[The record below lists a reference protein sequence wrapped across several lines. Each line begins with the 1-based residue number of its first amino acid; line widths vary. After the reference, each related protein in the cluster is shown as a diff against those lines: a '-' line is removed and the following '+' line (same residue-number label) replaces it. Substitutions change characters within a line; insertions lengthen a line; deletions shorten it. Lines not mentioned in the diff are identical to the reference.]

1 MGTDLQ
7 LEHIAVNVTDPQ
19 GMAEWYGE
27 HLGMTVVRKGAP
39 PDHMHFLA
47 DSGGR
52 VVLEIYR
59 ALPDEVPDYAAMNPL
74 VLHLAFATQD
84 AQATMEKLVAA
95 GASALGDV
103 RVTPAGDHMAMLR
116 DPWGLALQLCQRAE
130 SMVA

>member
-19 GMAEWYGE
+19 GMAKWYGE
-27 HLGMTVVRKGAP
+27 HLGMTVVRKGDP
-39 PDHMHFLA
+39 PDYMHFLA

-59 ALPDEVPDYAAMNPL
+59 ALPDEVPDYAAMHPL
-74 VLHLAFATQD
+74 VLHLAFAPQD
-84 AQATMEKLVAA
+84 ARATMEKLVAA

-103 RVTPAGDHMAMLR
+103 RVTPTGDHMAMMR

-130 SMVA
+130 PMVT